1 MPRTRLLP
9 ALIRDLKGEGM
20 TMMMATHEMAFARE
34 VADEVCFLHEGRI
47 LERGEPERIFRDPR
61 QPETRQFL
69 RRVLEPG
76 RL

>member
-1 MPRTRLLP
+1 MPRTRLLL
-9 ALIRDLKGEGM
+9 ALIRGLKGEGM
-20 TMMMATHEMAFARE
+20 TMMIATHEMAFARE
-34 VADEVCFLHEGRI
+34 VADEVCFLHEGAF
-47 LERGEPERIFRDPR
+47 ERGEPERIFRDPR

>member
-1 MPRTRLLP
+1 MPRTRLV
-9 ALIRDLKGEGM
+9 ALIRDLKGDGM
-20 TMMMATHEMAFARE
+20 TMMIATHEMAFARE